1 MDRDLAVKLDE
12 EVKKIRSDQDKIQ
25 AYLKTVAEQIT
36 LIATY
41 LAPTEPTE
49 PTT

>member
-1 MDRDLAVKLDE
+1 MDRELAVKLDE
-12 EVKKIRSDQDKIQ
+12 EVKKIRNDLDKVQ
-25 AYLKTVAEQIT
+25 AYQKTIAEQIT